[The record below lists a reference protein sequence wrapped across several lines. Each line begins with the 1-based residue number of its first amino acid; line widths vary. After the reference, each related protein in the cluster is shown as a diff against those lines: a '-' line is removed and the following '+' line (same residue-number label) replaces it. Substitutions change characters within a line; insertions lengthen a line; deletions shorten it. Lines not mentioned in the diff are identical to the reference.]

1 MRMRF
6 SIGLA
11 LLLCSAAALADRQP
25 GWDFGGEVLY
35 QFSQDVDFEG
45 GSRASLDDDLGLA
58 LSFTYRFNSRF
69 ELLFG
74 VDWNSVDYNADIAPA
89 PTSPGGPVIGTG
101 FSVEG
106 SIEYWT
112 PRVGVNF
119 NLLESDLTPYVTGGI
134 GWAFIDTNVPEG
146 RPQSTC
152 WWDPWYGYIC
162 GTFQNTKSVDE
173 LEYNVGVGLRWD
185 LNRTMSLRF
194 GYERHWIDLNDA
206 SSTPGFDQLKV
217 GIIGRY

>member
-35 QFSQDVDFEG
+35 QFSQDVDFKG

-58 LSFTYRFNSRF
+58 LSFTYRFNSRL
-69 ELLFG
+69 ELLYG
-74 VDWNSVDYNADIAPA
+74 VDWNSIDYNADIAPA
-89 PTSPGGPVIGTG
+89 PVSPGGPVVGNG

-106 SIEYWT
+106 TIEYWT

-119 NLLESDLTPYVTGGI
+119 NLLEGDLTPYVTGGI

-173 LEYNVGVGLRWD
+173 LEYNVGAGLRWD
-185 LNRTMSLRF
+185 INRTMSLRF

>member
-25 GWDFGGEVLY
+25 GWDFGGELLY
-35 QFSQDVDFEG
+35 QFSQGVDFEG
-45 GSRASLDDDLGLA
+45 GSKADLEDDLGLA

-74 VDWNSVDYNADIAPA
+74 IDWNSVDYQADIAPA
-89 PTSPGGPVIGTG
+89 PVSPGGPVLGSG

-106 SIEYWT
+106 EVEYWT

-119 NLLESDLTPYVTGGI
+119 NLLEGDLTPYVTGGV
-134 GWAFIDTNVPEG
+134 GWSFIDTNVPEG
-146 RPQSTC
+146 RPQSAC
-152 WWDPWYGYIC
+152 WWDPWWGYVC
-162 GTFQNTKSVDE
+162 GTFQDTKSTDE
-173 LEYNVGVGLRWD
+173 LTYNVGVGLRWD
-185 LNRTMSLRF
+185 LRSSISLRL
-194 GYERHWIDLNDA
+194 GYERHWLDLGEA
-206 SSTPGFDQLKV
+206 TSTPGFDQIKLGV
-217 GIIGRY
+217 IGRY

>member
-1 MRMRF
+1 
-6 SIGLA
+6 
-11 LLLCSAAALADRQP
+11 
-25 GWDFGGEVLY
+25 
-35 QFSQDVDFEG
+35 
-45 GSRASLDDDLGLA
+45 
-58 LSFTYRFNSRF
+58 
-69 ELLFG
+69 
-74 VDWNSVDYNADIAPA
+74 
-89 PTSPGGPVIGTG
+89 
-101 FSVEG
+101 
-106 SIEYWT
+106 
-112 PRVGVNF
+112 VNF
-119 NLLESDLTPYVTGGI
+119 NLLEGDLTPYVTGGI

-173 LEYNVGVGLRWD
+173 LEYNVGAGLRWD
-185 LNRTMSLRF
+185 INRTMSLRF

>member
-35 QFSQDVDFEG
+35 QFSQDVDFKG

-58 LSFTYRFNSRF
+58 LSFTYRFNSRL

-74 VDWNSVDYNADIAPA
+74 VDWNSIDYNADIAPA
-89 PTSPGGPVIGTG
+89 PVSPGGPVVGNG

-106 SIEYWT
+106 TIEYWT

-119 NLLESDLTPYVTGGI
+119 NLLEGDLTPYVTGGI

-173 LEYNVGVGLRWD
+173 LEYNVGAGLRWD
-185 LNRTMSLRF
+185 INRTMSLRF

-206 SSTPGFDQLKV
+206 SSTPDFDQLKV

>member
-35 QFSQDVDFEG
+35 QFSQDVDFKG
-45 GSRASLDDDLGLA
+45 GSHADLDDDLGLA

-74 VDWNSVDYNADIAPA
+74 VDWNSIDYSADIAPA
-89 PTSPGGPVIGTG
+89 PTSPGGPIIGSG
-101 FSVEG
+101 FSVDG
-106 SIEYWT
+106 TLEYWT

-119 NLLESDLTPYVTGGI
+119 NLLEGDFTPYATAGV
-134 GWAFIDTNVPEG
+134 GWSFIDTNVPEG

-152 WWDPWYGYIC
+152 WWDPWYGYVC
-162 GTFQNTKSVDE
+162 GTFQNTKSIDE
-173 LEYNVGVGLRWD
+173 LTYNVGLGVRWD
-185 LNRTMSLRF
+185 LRGALSLRF

-206 SSTPGFDQLKV
+206 SSTPGFDQLKI

>member
-1 MRMRF
+1 MRIRF

-11 LLLCSAAALADRQP
+11 LLLCASTALAERQP

-45 GSRASLDDDLGLA
+45 GSKAQLDDDLGLA
-58 LSFTYRFNSRF
+58 LSFTYRFNSRL

-74 VDWNSVDYNADIAPA
+74 VDWNSIDYNADIAPA
-89 PTSPGGPVIGTG
+89 PVSPGGPVVGNG

-106 SIEYWT
+106 TIEYWT

-119 NLLESDLTPYVTGGI
+119 NLLEGDLTPYVTGGI

-173 LEYNVGVGLRWD
+173 LEYNVGAGLRWD
-185 LNRTMSLRF
+185 INRTMSLRF

>member
-11 LLLCSAAALADRQP
+11 LLLCASTALAERQP

-45 GSRASLDDDLGLA
+45 GSKAQLDDDLGLA
-58 LSFTYRFNSRF
+58 LSFTYRFNSRL

-74 VDWNSVDYNADIAPA
+74 VDWNSIDYNADIAPA
-89 PTSPGGPVIGTG
+89 PVSPGGPVVGNG

-106 SIEYWT
+106 TIEYWT

-119 NLLESDLTPYVTGGI
+119 NLLEGDLTPYVTGGI

-173 LEYNVGVGLRWD
+173 LEYNVGAGLRWD
-185 LNRTMSLRF
+185 INRTMSLRF

>member
-35 QFSQDVDFEG
+35 QFSQDVDFKG

-58 LSFTYRFNSRF
+58 LSFTYRFNSRL

-74 VDWNSVDYNADIAPA
+74 VDWNSIDYNADIAPA
-89 PTSPGGPVIGTG
+89 PVSPGGPVVGNG

-106 SIEYWT
+106 TIEYWT

-119 NLLESDLTPYVTGGI
+119 NLLEGDLTPYVTGGI

-152 WWDPWYGYIC
+152 WWDPWYGYVC

-173 LEYNVGVGLRWD
+173 LEYNVGAGLRWD
-185 LNRTMSLRF
+185 INRTMSLRF

>member
-25 GWDFGGEVLY
+25 GWDFGGELLY
-35 QFSQDVDFEG
+35 QFSQGVDFEG
-45 GSRASLDDDLGLA
+45 GSKADLDDDLGLA

-74 VDWNSVDYNADIAPA
+74 VDWNSVDYQADIAPA
-89 PTSPGGPVIGTG
+89 PVSPGGPIVGTG
-101 FSVEG
+101 FSVDGEL
-106 SIEYWT
+106 EYWT

-119 NLLESDLTPYVTGGI
+119 NLLEGDLTPYVTGGV
-134 GWAFIDTNVPEG
+134 GWSFIDTNIPEG
-146 RPQSTC
+146 RAQTSC
-152 WWDPWYGYIC
+152 WWDPWYGYVC
-162 GTFQNTKSVDE
+162 GTFQDTKSFDQ
-173 LEYNVGVGLRWD
+173 LTYNLGAGLRWD
-185 LNRTMSLRF
+185 VGSSISLRF
-194 GYERHWIDLNDA
+194 GYERHWLDLGEA
-206 SSTPGFDQLKV
+206 SGTPGFDQLKL

>member
-35 QFSQDVDFEG
+35 QFSQDVDFKG
-45 GSRASLDDDLGLA
+45 GSHASLDDDLGLA

-74 VDWNSVDYNADIAPA
+74 VDWNSIDYNADIAPA
-89 PTSPGGPVIGTG
+89 PSSPGGPIIGNG

-106 SIEYWT
+106 SLEYWT

-119 NLLESDLTPYVTGGI
+119 NLLEGDLTPYVTGGI

-146 RPQSTC
+146 RPQSAC

-173 LEYNVGVGLRWD
+173 LEYNVGAGLRWD
-185 LNRTMSLRF
+185 INRTMSLRF

-206 SSTPGFDQLKV
+206 SSAPGFDQLKV

>member
-35 QFSQDVDFEG
+35 QFSQDVDFKG
-45 GSRASLDDDLGLA
+45 GSHADLDDDLGLA

-74 VDWNSVDYNADIAPA
+74 VDWNSIDYSADIAPA
-89 PTSPGGPVIGTG
+89 PANPGGPVIGSG
-101 FSVEG
+101 FSVDG
-106 SIEYWT
+106 TLEYWT

-119 NLLESDLTPYVTGGI
+119 NLLEGDLTPYVTGGV
-134 GWAFIDTNVPEG
+134 GWSFIDTNVPEG

-152 WWDPWYGYIC
+152 WWDPWYGYVC
-162 GTFQNTKSVDE
+162 GTFQNTKSIDE
-173 LEYNVGVGLRWD
+173 LTYNVGLGVRWD
-185 LNRTMSLRF
+185 LRGALSLRF

-206 SSTPGFDQLKV
+206 SSTPGFDQLKI